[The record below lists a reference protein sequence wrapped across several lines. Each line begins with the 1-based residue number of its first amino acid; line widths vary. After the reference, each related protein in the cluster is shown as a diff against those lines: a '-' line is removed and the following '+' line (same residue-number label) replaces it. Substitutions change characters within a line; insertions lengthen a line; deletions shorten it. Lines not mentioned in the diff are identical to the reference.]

1 MDMISVE
8 LLRRYPF
15 FANLTDDQLKAIAMI
30 SEEKTFPKDALLLK
44 ENTPASK
51 LTLLLEGD
59 VDLIFSGGGEG
70 AISNALVGSIAPGE
84 VLGVSSIIEPYI
96 FISSARATV
105 PTRVVEIDGSALRA
119 LMQVDKMLGCA
130 LMSNVASAV
139 LERLKYTQV
148 ELAAARA

>member
-1 MDMISVE
+1 MISIE

-15 FANLTDDQLKAIAMI
+15 FAMLTDEQLKAIALI
-30 SEEKTFPKDALLLK
+30 AEERTYPKEALLVK
-44 ENTPASK
+44 ENTPANK
-51 LTLLLEGD
+51 LLLLLEGD
-59 VDLIFSGGGEG
+59 VDLVFSGGGEG

-84 VLGVSSIIEPYI
+84 MLGVSSLIEPYI
-96 FISSARATV
+96 YISSARATV
-105 PTRVVEIDGSALRA
+105 PVKVMELDGLAIRA
-119 LMQVDKMLGCA
+119 LMQVDKTLGYA

>member
-1 MDMISVE
+1 MVSPE

-15 FANLTDDQLKAIAMI
+15 FTSLHDNQLKAIALI
-30 SEEKTFPKDALLLK
+30 AEEKTYPKDTVLIK

-51 LTLLLEGD
+51 LVLLIEGD

-70 AISNALVGSIAPGE
+70 AVSNALVGSIAPGE
-84 VLGVSSIIEPYI
+84 VYGVSALIEPFT
-96 FISSARATV
+96 FISSARANV
-105 PTRVVEIDGSALRA
+105 PVKVVEVDGSALRA
-119 LMQVDKMLGCA
+119 LMDADPKLGSA
-130 LMSNVASAV
+130 LMRNIAIAV

>member
-1 MDMISVE
+1 MVSPE

-15 FANLTDDQLKAIAMI
+15 FVSLNDDQLKAIAMI
-30 SEEKTFPKDALLLK
+30 AEEMTYPKDTILIK
-44 ENTPASK
+44 ENTTASH
-51 LTLLLEGD
+51 LVLLIEGD

-70 AISNALVGSIAPGE
+70 AIVNALVGSIAPGE
-84 VLGVSSIIEPYI
+84 IYGVSSLIEPYK

-105 PTRVVEIDGSALRA
+105 PVKVVEINGVALRA
-119 LMQVDKMLGCA
+119 LMEVDPKLGHA
-130 LMSNVASAV
+130 LMRNIAAAV